1 MALKY
6 RIDLPLDAPERTVLH
21 GELIKSKRF
30 TRELYRQWYREF
42 TECLALCPE
51 GKFVELGS
59 GGGFL
64 KEIRPDVLTSDILQ
78 LDSNDLTFSA
88 LDMPFEDESLG
99 ALLMIDTFH
108 HIPDSA
114 QFLKEVSRCLKPAGR
129 MLMIE
134 PANSFFGRWIYQNFH
149 HEPFEPDA
157 KEWIIP
163 SSGPMSGA
171 NGALPWIVFER
182 DRDRLSQE
190 FPDLKVDSIQY
201 RNPLLYLLSG
211 GVSFKQLLPDISY
224 SLVNWLDRSLPR
236 IVPGFSMF
244 TRIELIKRSAED

>member
-1 MALKY
+1 LGFKY
-6 RIDLPLDAPERTVLH
+6 QIDLPLDAPERTLLH
-21 GELIKSKRF
+21 GELIRSKRF
-30 TRELYRQWYREF
+30 TRELYKQWYNEF
-42 TECLALCPE
+42 TECLTQCPR

-64 KEIRPDVLTSDILQ
+64 KEIHPEVLTSDILE
-78 LDSNDLTFSA
+78 LDSNNLTFSA
-88 LDMPFEDESLG
+88 MNMPFEDASLG

-108 HIPDSA
+108 HISDSA
-114 QFLKEVSRCLKPAGR
+114 QFLREASRCLMAGGR

-134 PANSFFGRWIYQNFH
+134 PANSSFGRYIYRNFH

-157 KEWIIP
+157 TEWMIP

-182 DRDRLSQE
+182 DRARLNKE
-190 FPDLKVDSIQY
+190 FPCLEVASVDY

-211 GVSFKQLLPDISY
+211 GVSFKQFLPDVTY
-224 SLVNWLDRSLPR
+224 PLVSWFDAWLPKL
-236 IVPGFSMF
+236 IPGFSMF
-244 TRIELIKRSAED
+244 TRIEVIKS